1 MLDEFS
7 LVTDTLAVV
16 EAAEDSADRDRSR
29 PKPALAPDRIL
40 EVGMAFWSSKTLLSA
55 VELGLFS
62 LLGHGPRTG
71 AAIER
76 KLGLHPR
83 ATDDFLD
90 ALVAIGMLDRDGDGA
105 DALY

>member
-16 EAAEDSADRDRSR
+16 EAAEDSADRD
-29 PKPALAPDRIL
+29 PFPPEPALAPHRIL
-40 EVGMAFWSSKTLLSA
+40 EVRNAFLSSKTLLSA

-62 LLGHGPRTG
+62 LLGHGSRTG

-76 KLGLHPR
+76 RLGLHPR

-90 ALVAIGMLDRDGDGA
+90 ALVAIGMLD
-105 DALY
+105 